1 MSDTEKPEEGP
12 SHEERVQGAFDSLH
26 ESLGPR
32 VGPQERETLDV
43 VREAALRRD
52 AGSVREGLEAVRE
65 RHGWLWE
72 EMAKHPQVAALI
84 DELALWGF

>member
-1 MSDTEKPEEGP
+1 MSDEKKDDPGHEG
-12 SHEERVQGAFDSLH
+12 RVHAAFDSLH

-32 VGPQERETLDV
+32 VGPDERETLER

-52 AGSVREGLEAVRE
+52 AGSVRDGLSAVRE

-72 EMAKHPQVAALI
+72 EMAKHPQLASLI
-84 DELALWGF
+84 DELSLWGF

>member
-1 MSDTEKPEEGP
+1 MSDSGRKDGEPG
-12 SHEERVQGAFDSLH
+12 HEERVQDAFDSLH

-32 VGPQERETLDV
+32 VGPEERESLEA

-52 AGSVREGLEAVRE
+52 AGSVREGLATVRE

>member
-1 MSDTEKPEEGP
+1 MSDTGKPGGDP
-12 SHEERVQGAFDSLH
+12 AHEERVQGAFDSLH

-32 VGPQERETLDV
+32 VGPEERESLDA

-52 AGSVREGLEAVRE
+52 AGSVRDGLAAVRE

-72 EMAKHPQVAALI
+72 EMAKHPQFAALI